1 MYLVCYIEKHKIKHK
16 SFTRETVADSYGSL
30 KKFPSLI
37 CKFELLRFH
46 QSLMTIRNT
55 FKQLSENAIRNNF
68 NFHTC
73 DGRPHNFLCKD
84 FTDKKVNICYFYGIV
99 CIPCL
104 EKLWKVCGDLIFH
117 QNVGT
122 LFHFYQRLIMLGKR
136 LMLFVNSLQNFLN
149 TGALHDMG

>member
-1 MYLVCYIEKHKIKHK
+1 MTYVLFSKYCNTNRSH
-16 SFTRETVADSYGSL
+16 ETVADSYGSL

-68 NFHTC
+68 SFHTC
-73 DGRPHNFLCKD
+73 DGRPHNFLRKD
-84 FTDKKVNICYFYGIV
+84 FKDKKVNICYFYGIV
-99 CIPCL
+99 CILCL
-104 EKLWKVCGDLIFH
+104 EKLWTVCGDLIFH
-117 QNVGT
+117 QNLGT

-136 LMLFVNSLQNFLN
+136 LMLFVNSLQNLLS
-149 TGALHDMG
+149 TGALHDMS